1 MHPVMNNKDKIIEH
15 TMQSVSNHYDI
26 ISNKQVGTDMYIMT
40 IKGDFEGMPGQFYMI
55 RGVDSFMTL
64 SRPLSIFDIDK
75 AGSGEDGHISFL
87 YKVCGR
93 GTAYFSSLRKDD
105 GIILYGPYGR
115 GFPVEEYKH
124 KKVLLAGGGMGCAP
138 LVFAARYLKNADLKI
153 SFREGAMN
161 QDQKEDFFAECAG
174 PANTSLHIDADLTED
189 IDMDGYDAVMSC
201 GPEAMMKKLT
211 EKHPNTYVSLEKHMG
226 CAVGA
231 CLSCT
236 CEVDGKRVRV
246 CKEGPV
252 FKGSEV
258 RFDG

>member
-1 MHPVMNNKDKIIEH
+1 MHTVMNNNTPDR
-15 TMQSVSNHYDI
+15 YDI
-26 ISNKQVGTDMYIMT
+26 ISNVRVGTDMYVLT
-40 IKGDFEGMPGQFYMI
+40 IKGDFEGMPGQFYML
-55 RGVDSFMTL
+55 RGIDSFMTL
-64 SRPLSIFDIDK
+64 SRPLSIFDINK
-75 AGSGEDGHISFL
+75 NEGNISFL

-115 GFPVEEYKH
+115 GFPVQEYRDR
-124 KKVLLAGGGMGCAP
+124 KVLLVGGGMGCAP
-138 LVFAARYLKNADLKI
+138 LVFAAKHLKNADLKI
-153 SFREGAMN
+153 GFRAGVMS
-161 QDQKEDFFAECAG
+161 QVQKEEFFAKYSG
-174 PANTSLHIDADLTED
+174 SGNTSLHIDWDLTED
-189 IDMDGYDAVMSC
+189 IEADRYDAVMSC

-258 RFDG
+258 RFDD

>member
-1 MHPVMNNKDKIIEH
+1 MHTVMNNNTPDRYEIIFNE
-15 TMQSVSNHYDI
+15 
-26 ISNKQVGTDMYIMT
+26 QVGTDMYVLT
-40 IKGDFEGMPGQFYMI
+40 IKGDFEGMPGQFYML
-55 RGVDSFMTL
+55 RGIDSLMTL
-64 SRPLSIFDIDK
+64 SRPLSIFDINK
-75 AGSGEDGHISFL
+75 NEGNISFL

-115 GFPVEEYKH
+115 GFPVQEYKDR
-124 KKVLLAGGGMGCAP
+124 KVLLVGGGMGCAP
-138 LVFAARYLKNADLKI
+138 LVFAAKHLRNADLKI
-153 SFREGAMN
+153 GFRAGVMS
-161 QDQKEDFFAECAG
+161 QVQKEEFFAKYSG
-174 PANTSLHIDADLTED
+174 SGNTSLHIDWDLTED
-189 IDMDGYDAVMSC
+189 IEADRYDAVMSC

-258 RFDG
+258 RFDD